1 MSRPLLF
8 TLAALAATTVPA
20 CIESPQDPVS
30 YAAVAVQ
37 RGDGTSTIDGWTITV
52 TRADI
57 ALGPFYF
64 CAASSGSSTLCG
76 SSVAELTQVSVVDA
90 LHAAPSP
97 IGTVRGF
104 TGSIQSASYDFGIS
118 WFDTQTVATPAS
130 ALPAGHSLH
139 LEGAARK
146 GAQVVTIVAD
156 VDVLPQYQGQN
167 AVATAPASANVTS
180 GATRLEV
187 VLEPAAWFRQLDF
200 DALAAK
206 GAAPIVIKP
215 GTDEHTALLVG
226 LKNLAPPEL
235 RWVTTP

>member
-1 MSRPLLF
+1 MSRALLF
-8 TLAALAATTVPA
+8 GLAALSGVMVPA
-20 CIESPQDPVS
+20 CIESPQDPVA
-30 YAAVAVQ
+30 YQAVAVQ
-37 RGDGTSTIDGWTITV
+37 RGNGTSTIDGWTITV
-52 TRADI
+52 TRAEI

-64 CAASSGSSTLCG
+64 CAASSGSSTLCE
-76 SSVAELTQVSVVDA
+76 SSVAELTQVSVVNA
-90 LHAAPSP
+90 LRPTATP

-118 WFDTQTVATPAS
+118 WFDTQTAATPAP
-130 ALPAGHSLH
+130 ALPGGHSLH
-139 LEGAARK
+139 LEAAARK
-146 GAQVVTIVAD
+146 GAQVVMVIAD
-156 VDVLPQYQGQN
+156 VDVVPQYQGQN

-180 GATRLEV
+180 AATRLEV

-200 DALAAK
+200 DTLAAK
-206 GAAPIVIKP
+206 GTAPIVVVP